1 LSPKLQLKPA
11 RLRWA
16 GNASLG
22 KTTNAFF
29 AQHRDEHSPAWNAR
43 ERTSIIY
50 ICHARAHTSI
60 YIYSL
65 CPVRACLAPI
75 SPQSLHMG
83 LAPSE
88 LVPPPPSAHRALCY
102 SMLYIKTVKKTK
114 SVKINFTLA
123 ASRFKKMRFSKIANL
138 GNAPAIHNQNIIVK
152 ICQSPPAAHQQPT
165 EPTQSVC
172 PVRACL
178 APISPQSSHM
188 VFAPSELVF
197 PSSAHRALCHSMLYI
212 KTVKKKKIG

>member
-1 LSPKLQLKPA
+1 MSPKLQLKPA

-75 SPQSLHMG
+75 SPQSTL
-83 LAPSE
+83 LFNVIYKNRE
-88 LVPPPPSAHRALCY
+88 
-102 SMLYIKTVKKTK
+102 KKTK

-138 GNAPAIHNQNIIVK
+138 RNAPAIHNKSIIVK

-212 KTVKKKKIG
+212 KTVKKKGNRLK